1 MNFMFIEFCLP
12 VYNEEKIL
20 KNNVLQLL
28 KYLKQQQFSFFWKI
42 IILNN
47 GSTDNTNK
55 ICSEFEK
62 EKIKTEYI
70 KNPGKGRAMKT
81 YGLKSQADI
90 LVYMDIDLAV
100 SLYNI
105 PYLINPLIQEN
116 FDLVIGSRLLPSS
129 KTARSFLRSFSSKV
143 YNLLSKII
151 LRHNLSDLQCGF
163 KAIKVNKFKQLI
175 PYIQSNKWFF
185 DTELIAFAN
194 HFGHQIKEIPVDWQE
209 NRYEARESKIN
220 LAKDSMKFIVNL
232 IKLKLRLL
240 KLKTQDTQ

>member
-1 MNFMFIEFCLP
+1 MLIEFCLP
-12 VYNEEKIL
+12 AYNEEKIL
-20 KNNVLQLL
+20 KNNILQLL
-28 KYLKQQQFSFFWKI
+28 QYLKQQGFNFDWKI

-47 GSTDNTNK
+47 GSTDNTDK
-55 ICSEFEK
+55 ICLELEK
-62 EKIKTEYI
+62 ENIKTEYI
-70 KNPGKGRAMKT
+70 KSPGKGRAIKT
-81 YGLKSQADI
+81 YGLNCQADI

-105 PYLINPLIQEN
+105 PDLIKPIIQEG
-116 FDLVIGSRLLPSS
+116 FDLVIGSRLLPNS
-129 KTARSFLRSFSSKV
+129 KTERSFLRSFSSKS

-163 KAIKVNKFKQLI
+163 KAIKVNKFKQLM
-175 PYIQSNKWFF
+175 PRIQSNEWFF

-194 HFGHQIKEIPVDWQE
+194 HFGRKIKEIPVDWQE
-209 NRYEARESKIN
+209 NRYEARKSKIN
-220 LAKDSMKFIVNL
+220 LARDSMKFIVNL

>member
-1 MNFMFIEFCLP
+1 MLIEFCLP
-12 VYNEEKIL
+12 IYNEETIL

-28 KYLKQQQFSFFWKI
+28 KYLKQQKFSFTWKI
-42 IILNN
+42 VILDN
-47 GSTDNTNK
+47 GSTDNTDK
-55 ICSEFEK
+55 ICQELASEE
-62 EKIKTEYI
+62 IRTENI
-70 KNPGKGRAMKT
+70 QEPGKGKAIKA

-105 PYLINPLIQEN
+105 SDLIKPIIQEK

-129 KTARSFLRSFSSKV
+129 KTARSFLRSLSSKA

-151 LRHNLSDLQCGF
+151 LSHKLSDLQCGF

-185 DTELIAFAN
+185 DTELIAFAD
-194 HFGHQIKEIPVDWQE
+194 HFDYKIKEIPVDWQE
-209 NRYEARESKIN
+209 NRYEARKSKIN
-220 LAKDSMKFIVNL
+220 LMQDSIKFTINL
-232 IKLKLRLL
+232 IKLKYRLNSL
-240 KLKTQDTQ
+240 HN